1 MGCAKCVANR
11 VMCSK
16 RDRSFGKWSS
26 LIEKEETKFIE
37 EEEKKGK
44 GGKWGTV

>member
-1 MGCAKCVANR
+1 
-11 VMCSK
+11 
-16 RDRSFGKWSS
+16 